1 MIPRF
6 SFSILVLLS
15 SAVIALATSEEI
27 VQRHLDATPGGKL
40 VIDVDFGTVEVTG
53 ATEDKSV
60 AINARRTV
68 EMSDK
73 AREKEF
79 VAAAPIT
86 ITQEN
91 NVITIRARSNRE
103 WKWQGNHTRMDARYS
118 VQVPKSFNAEL
129 HTGGGTIEVNEVTG
143 EIRTNTAGGN
153 LKFSRIH
160 GPTDARTSGGDVKL
174 ADCDGALKIETSGGR
189 IESAGGKGSLDAH
202 TAGGQVSV
210 RDFAGRVDV
219 ASNGG
224 QITLDSIAGPLAART
239 AGGAIH
245 AMLSAISDVKL
256 ETSAGAIIVAVPAD
270 GGFNVDAQSAIGGV
284 RTDLPVSS
292 DRKDSERLLG
302 ALNGGGKTL
311 FLRTGAGS
319 IFIKAANGER
329 AAR

>member
-1 MIPRF
+1 
-6 SFSILVLLS
+6 
-15 SAVIALATSEEI
+15 
-27 VQRHLDATPGGKL
+27 
-40 VIDVDFGTVEVTG
+40 
-53 ATEDKSV
+53 
-60 AINARRTV
+60 
-68 EMSDK
+68 
-73 AREKEF
+73 
-79 VAAAPIT
+79 
-86 ITQEN
+86 
-91 NVITIRARSNRE
+91 
-103 WKWQGNHTRMDARYS
+103 MDARYS
-118 VQVPKSFNAEL
+118 VQVPKNFNAEL
-129 HTGGGTIEVNEVTG
+129 HTGGGSIEVNEVTG

-153 LKFSRIH
+153 LKFARNH

-174 ADCDGALKIETSGGR
+174 ADCDGALKIESSGGR

-219 ASNGG
+219 ASKGG

-292 DRKDSERLLG
+292 DRKDSEEDRSARLTE
-302 ALNGGGKTL
+302 AAKRY
-311 FLRTGAGS
+311 FS
-319 IFIKAANGER
+319 EPVPEVFSSKAANGER